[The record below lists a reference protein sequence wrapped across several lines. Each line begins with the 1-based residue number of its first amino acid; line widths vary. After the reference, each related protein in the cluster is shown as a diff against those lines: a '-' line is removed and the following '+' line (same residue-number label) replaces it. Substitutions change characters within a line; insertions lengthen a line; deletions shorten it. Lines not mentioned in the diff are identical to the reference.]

1 MPRVKCPYCD
11 NAFEWTEQMGV
22 GRIEC
27 PLCNKK
33 LELRRGTGVSTPQAK
48 AQNTT
53 TAWGTEGFKADTDR
67 ADYGEI
73 KKGDIFGG
81 FRVEEMVGAG
91 AMAVVYSAT
100 QLSLDRKVA
109 LKILPRDFAKRP
121 SFVRQFDSETE
132 LLASLNHPNIVSIID
147 RGHEGDT
154 YYFAMEFVEGTTLAE
169 MLTAS
174 ELDEEF
180 FMKILEQCADAM
192 SYAHGKGVIHRDI
205 KPANIML
212 NDQGMVKIADFGVA
226 GLISDAAETGGKR
239 RVMGTR
245 GYMAPEQE
253 VDVRR
258 TDARSDIFS
267 FGAVLYRALTNTVPD
282 RLPARAPSEANADVD
297 PRLGLIVLKCLE
309 VNPDRRYQ
317 TAEEFQ
323 EAVRAYHREL
333 TRAHEVCPNCKKE
346 NPPTQRSCLHCG
358 ADLSELFDACPECG
372 HENRIDVDICMSCGT
387 SISQL
392 RQQIAVQISK
402 IEDRARSLAVKH
414 RYDEAVE
421 ELRKVA
427 DVKGKVFQRAREKA
441 ERLVTQFAQEKTE
454 YFTGRIAEGKELADK
469 GRLSEAMEA
478 LTGIPEDLAG
488 PAEVPNLIL
497 SIKSKM
503 ALAKK
508 QLEDIPK
515 LLAERKSTDAAK
527 VFSQVRR
534 MWATC
539 PGLEDAEK
547 LLKSSKETEEMV
559 QYELA
564 EARKFLEQDQME
576 EARQAMGFALS
587 TMPDNPAVKQLLR
600 QIERKEKA
608 FRLMTALAEAQ
619 RAQDE
624 ERFQDSVRLWRRTLD
639 MVAKGDARRE
649 KVIAKIQAIEQAH
662 PEVKP
667 VLLNAWSADEEESGG
682 SGTLI
687 VLGVIGTA
695 VVLIAVLVGIL
706 LLID

>member
-1 MPRVKCPYCD
+1 MPRLKCPYCD
-11 NAFEWTEQMGV
+11 NAFEWTEQMGT

-53 TAWGTEGFKADTDR
+53 TAWGTEGFKAEADT
-67 ADYGEI
+67 AEYGEI
-73 KKGDIFGG
+73 KKGDTFGG
-81 FRVEEMVGAG
+81 FRIEEIVGAG
-91 AMAVVYSAT
+91 AMAVVYAAT

-109 LKILPRDFAKRP
+109 LKILPKHFAQRP

-192 SYAHGKGVIHRDI
+192 SYAHGRGVIHRDI

-226 GLISDAAETGGKR
+226 GLITDATREGGKR

-253 VDVRR
+253 IDVRR

-267 FGAVLYRALTNTVPD
+267 FGAVLYRALTDTVPD
-282 RLPARAPSEANADVD
+282 RLPVRPPSELNANVD
-297 PRLGLIVLKCLE
+297 PRLGRIVLKCLE

-317 TAEEFQ
+317 TAREFQ
-323 EAVRAYHREL
+323 DAVSAYHREL
-333 TRAHEVCPNCKKE
+333 TRAHEVCPQCKKE
-346 NPPTQRSCLHCG
+346 NPPTQRTCLHCG

-387 SISQL
+387 SIGQV
-392 RQQIAVQISK
+392 RQQVAVQISK
-402 IEDRARSLAVKH
+402 TEDKARSQAVKH
-414 RYDEAVE
+414 RYDQAVE
-421 ELRKVA
+421 TLR
-427 DVKGKVFQRAREKA
+427 DISSVKGKVFQRAREKA
-441 ERLVTQFAQEKTE
+441 ERLATQFANEKVE
-454 YFTGRIAEGKELADK
+454 YFTGQIEKGRELADK
-469 GRLSEAMEA
+469 GRLSEATEA
-478 LTGIPEDLAG
+478 LRDVPEDLAK
-488 PAEVPNLIL
+488 PAGVPNLVLGIR
-497 SIKSKM
+497 SKM

-515 LLAERKSTDAAK
+515 LLAERQMTDAAK
-527 VFSQVRR
+527 VYSEVRR

-539 PGLEDAEK
+539 PGLAEAEK
-547 LLKSSKETEEMV
+547 QLKSSKETEEMV
-559 QYELA
+559 DYELA
-564 EARKFLEQDQME
+564 EARKFLDQDQME

-587 TMPDNPAVKQLLR
+587 TMPDNPEVKKLLAEV
-600 QIERKEKA
+600 ERKEKT
-608 FRLMTALAEAQ
+608 FKLMSALAEAQ

-624 ERFQDSVRLWRRTLD
+624 ERFQDSIRLWRRTLE
-639 MVAKGDARRE
+639 MLPKGDARQQ
-649 KVIAKIQAIEQAH
+649 KVAARISNLEQQH

-667 VLLNAWSADEEESGG
+667 VVLNAWGGEEQATEGK
-682 SGTLI
+682 GTLI
-687 VLGVIGTA
+687 ILGVLGTA
-695 VVLIAVLVGIL
+695 VVLVALLVGIL
-706 LLID
+706 LLLG